1 MCNDVYLLLI
11 PDLCIVKCEDEDTRT
26 VNICVSFINI
36 SYIVSGCK

>member
-11 PDLCIVKCEDEDTRT
+11 PDLCIVKYEDTRT